1 MAKKT
6 KTTQETEIKLEDTLG
21 KDMTAAWE
29 ALTSLR
35 EKWEEKEKALLAQTA
50 DSFSGSVSRV
60 RVTDAA
66 LSTFSFER
74 QARVAAQLPTGKL
87 FASGRKDDGKAK
99 LLNIVLQRYII
110 PNAGDGYDMLTLQR
124 LWGVYASVYGSMP
137 MMYDYR
143 VDDDYIGPYSTL
155 VDPHNYL
162 PQPGFYHV
170 KQCDWVMI
178 SSVVSTS
185 FLKTILEKDKTTYDK
200 KAVTELLELS
210 KDGRPSKDDDSTKE
224 SFVSSSRARKDLAKG
239 RVELVTKYEKGKKGK
254 WITFAPDY
262 KNIIIRNIPNPH
274 KSGHIPVVMR
284 YCFPLLNSMY
294 GLSDFDRGM
303 KIQKAKDS
311 LLGLRLE
318 YVKNKTFPA
327 LMIDTTKVTPSTI
340 KHGANAKWLVTDMN
354 AVKEFSGGTQPS
366 QEFNSMFS
374 VLNGIQQS
382 QFGTTNVDVSAED
395 SADPSVGKT
404 PAAIKQN
411 ASRENARDT
420 WDRFLHETATAEL
433 YEGMVNL
440 LMTKMEKPI
449 EVSVFEEEIRQIAD
463 TVNPDILEMIGSD
476 YGKLTLAKKDLNSD
490 KGFKFQIDS
499 NSSMKQDDETQLAA
513 LQQTYMM
520 ASQDPMLQQKM
531 AESGVTWDQVEHFKK
546 ILIASGISDW
556 ERILQEGSEQ
566 GEQGVEG
573 EMGNDPDGMAQQQM
587 LQQQQMMD
595 EDVRNQAMSQVDTL
609 PPELDQLIQAVGIQ
623 GGVNG

>member
-6 KTTQETEIKLEDTLG
+6 KTSEETHVKLEDTLG
-21 KDMTAAWE
+21 KDMNAAWE
-29 ALTSLR
+29 ALQPLR
-35 EKWEEKEKALLAQTA
+35 EKWDEKEKALLAETA
-50 DSFSGSVSRV
+50 DSFSGSVTRV

-66 LSTFSFER
+66 LSTLSFER
-74 QARVAAQLPTGKL
+74 QARVAAQLPTGKVY
-87 FASGRKDDGKAK
+87 ASGKRDAGKAR
-99 LLNIVLQRYII
+99 LMNIVLQRYII

-137 MMYDYR
+137 MMYDYM
-143 VDDDYIGPYSTL
+143 VSDEYIGPYSML
-155 VDPHNYL
+155 VDPRNYM

-185 FLKTILEKDKTTYDK
+185 FLQGILDKEKTSYDK
-200 KAVTELLELS
+200 AKVKELKELA
-210 KDGRPSKDDDSTKE
+210 KDGKPARDDDGDKDSYTSTTRSQKHT
-224 SFVSSSRARKDLAKG
+224 AKG
-239 RVELVTKYEKGKKGK
+239 RIELVTKYEKGKQGR

-262 KNIIIRNIPNPH
+262 NNLIIRNIPNPH
-274 KSGHIPVVMR
+274 KSGKIPVVMR

-294 GLSDFDRGM
+294 GLGDFDRGM

-318 YVKNKTFPA
+318 YVKNKTFPP

-340 KHGANAKWLVTDMN
+340 RHGANNKWLVTDMN
-354 AVKEFSGGTQPS
+354 AVKEFSGSTQAG
-366 QEFNSMFS
+366 QDFNAMFS

-395 SADPSVGKT
+395 SADPAVGKT

-420 WDRFLHETATAEL
+420 WDRFLHEQAVAEL
-433 YEGMVNL
+433 YEGMLNL

-449 EVSVFEEEIRQIAD
+449 EVNIFEEEIRQIGNNIND
-463 TVNPDILEMIGSD
+463 DIFEMVD
-476 YGKLTLAKKDLNSD
+476 DNYGRLTLAKKDLKSD
-490 KGFKFQIDS
+490 KGFTFQIDA
-499 NSSMKQDDETQLAA
+499 NSSMKKDDETQLLA

-520 ASQDPMLQQKM
+520 AAQDPMLQQKM
-531 AESGVTWDQVEHFKK
+531 VEAGVTWDQVEHFKK
-546 ILIASGISDW
+546 ILISSGIQDW
-556 ERILQEGSEQ
+556 ERILQEGE
-566 GEQGVEG
+566 EG
-573 EMGNDPDGMAQQQM
+573 EEGEENTQLQEQQM
-587 LQQQQMMD
+587 LEQQLAEQEAID
-595 EDVRNQAMSQVDTL
+595 EQARQAAMEQVNAL
-609 PPELDQLIQAVGIQ
+609 PPELDNLIREAGIQ
-623 GGVNG
+623 GAQ